1 MLWLI
6 IVIIVDWLFMLVV
19 VMSHHGGCFMV
30 RNGTGTV
37 NYSRVPWMTAI
48 LDDAW
53 VYVVSR
59 LIGIRMI
66 HLCNLL
72 VVIVRRNT

>member
-6 IVIIVDWLFMLVV
+6 IVIIVDWLLMLVV
-19 VMSHHGGCFMV
+19 VMSHHGGRFMV
-30 RNGTGTV
+30 RNSTGTV

-53 VYVVSR
+53 VYV
-59 LIGIRMI
+59 GIRMI

-72 VVIVRRNT
+72 VVIVR